1 MEVGGAAG
9 TAGSIA
15 ADGRLPL
22 ERDDESPVLVG
33 SGEVQAQQLD

>member
-1 MEVGGAAG
+1 VEVGGEAG

-15 ADGRLPL
+15 ADGRLTL
-22 ERDDESPVLVG
+22 ERDDGSTVLVG